1 MRRFAVLLSLSAIA
15 LCGGWWPAAAW
26 NDTGHEVVALIAWE
40 NLSPA
45 ARSKVVAVMREA
57 PAASQLRQLFRQD
70 NRPLEVREREFFRR
84 AATWADLARDLPAFH
99 HSTWHHRNFYWKQD
113 NGVAV
118 DLPDLQVNPENVVE
132 RLGHFKT
139 RLADASV
146 PASQRAIELAWV
158 LHLVGDIHQP
168 LHCSGRVTVA
178 EPHGDRGGN
187 EYELALFPA
196 PNPRRDRQSLHAY
209 WDGMI
214 DKAFRRNAGE
224 TESAYLQRAA
234 NLIVA
239 RHPRALLEARLKPGQ
254 IDVWARESVV
264 AAQGAYPDSLKR
276 GVEPTAGYR
285 LMGIQT
291 SRERVALGGYRL
303 ALMLEQVA
311 GP

>member
-1 MRRFAVLLSLSAIA
+1 MRGFAALLSLSAIA
-15 LCGGWWPAAAW
+15 LSGAWWPAAAW

-40 NLSPA
+40 NLSPP
-45 ARSKVVAVMREA
+45 ARSKVVAIMRQA
-57 PAASQLRQLFRQD
+57 PAASRLPQLFRQD
-70 NRPLEVREREFFRR
+70 NRPLEVRQREFFRR
-84 AATWADLARDLPAFH
+84 AATWADLARDLPDFDH
-99 HSTWHHRNFYWKQD
+99 PTWHHRNFYWKQD

-118 DLPDLQVNPENVVE
+118 DLPDLQVNRENIVE

-139 RLADASV
+139 RLADPGA
-146 PASQRAIELAWV
+146 PASERAIELAWV

-168 LHCSGRVTVA
+168 LHCSGRVTAA
-178 EPHGDRGGN
+178 EPNGDHGGN
-187 EYELALFPA
+187 DFKLALIPGH
-196 PNPRRDRQSLHAY
+196 PRRDRQRLHAY

-234 NLIVA
+234 SLIVA
-239 RHPRALLEARLKPGQ
+239 RHPRALLEAQLEPGQ

-264 AAQGAYPDSLKR
+264 AAQAAYPDTLKR
-276 GVEPTAGYR
+276 NKEPASDYR
-285 LMGIQT
+285 LTGIQI

-303 ALMLEQVA
+303 ALMLERLA